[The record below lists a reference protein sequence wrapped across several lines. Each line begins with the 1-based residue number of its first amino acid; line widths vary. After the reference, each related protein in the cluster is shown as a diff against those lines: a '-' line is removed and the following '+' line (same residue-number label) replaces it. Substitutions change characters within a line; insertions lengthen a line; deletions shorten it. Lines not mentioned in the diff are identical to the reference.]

1 MTSREAYLKTRA
13 RLAGV
18 TSEAAFEA
26 RLIIAAVTGGEPAR
40 AALSEREL
48 SEKDLEL
55 IEKMTERRLRREP
68 LQYILGEW
76 SFMGLDFFVTP
87 AALIPRQDTELICE
101 TALGLIREKGYGSAL
116 DICTGTGCI
125 AIAIKKLAGRE
136 IAVEAADIS
145 ADALELARRNAEKNE
160 AEIFFRRADL
170 FEGAGEYDLITANP
184 PYVSSADMQAL
195 QPELA
200 FEPRLALYGGED
212 GLDIYRRIAREYEP
226 HLKTGGALLLEVGYR
241 EAESVAALFREN
253 ETFIIKDLNGVDRVV
268 GVFAKNA

>member
-101 TALGLIREKGYGSAL
+101 TALRLIREKGYGSAL

-145 ADALELARRNAEKNE
+145 AEALELARRNAEKNE
-160 AEIFFRRADL
+160 AEIFFRQADL

-212 GLDIYRRIAREYEP
+212 GLDIYRRIAKEYGP
-226 HLKTGGALLLEVGYR
+226 HLKSGGALLMEVGAG
-241 EAESVAALFREN
+241 EAEAVSALFEGAR
-253 ETFIIKDLNGVDRVV
+253 TRIIKDLNGIERVV
-268 GVFAKNA
+268 EIIKNA